1 MVPVITVSIILQKHT
16 FLTHT
21 MWLNIV
27 NTYIKIRILKTHSGK
42 SFHNAYNIITENN
55 IFH

>member
-21 MWLNIV
+21 HTMWLNIV
-27 NTYIKIRILKTHSGK
+27 NTYNKKNIKNTQW
-42 SFHNAYNIITENN
+42 
-55 IFH
+55 